1 MFHNTDKDLSTTI
14 LTVKGDRIILETE
27 SLASIMGIRDK
38 GNTVTI
44 DFNRESIDEN
54 PDWSYEETSNNLEIR
69 PRPGDWQHILHGGD
83 FPQLLCRALTYFFGH
98 FLLQK
103 GGG

>member
-1 MFHNTDKDLSTTI
+1 MVLWVGKALLHISCVYYFDLISEFYANMFHNTDKDLSTTI

-69 PRPGDWQHILHGGD
+69 PRPGD
-83 FPQLLCRALTYFFGH
+83 
-98 FLLQK
+98 
-103 GGG
+103 